1 MSSLSGKT
9 QISSLSLRLI
19 FASLVAAASWPE
31 LFCLWPN
38 TVPNTFDIVR
48 NARNNNIKS
57 IFRWDD
63 QRERERERER
73 LVQRR
78 LALPVGYCSSA
89 HGLPGPGS
97 HWQANRCPGPG
108 RLSLSG
114 RCQKSVSW
122 SVTQSHGCPLAQSF
136 SGSPACHRG
145 SRRGGPGSRW
155 RPVTAALIDRVS
167 SYWQLESQV
176 FKFLRWPKQT
186 CPGLT
191 GSSDYLNLAS
201 T

>member
-1 MSSLSGKT
+1 M
-9 QISSLSLRLI
+9 
-19 FASLVAAASWPE
+19 
-31 LFCLWPN
+31 
-38 TVPNTFDIVR
+38 
-48 NARNNNIKS
+48 
-57 IFRWDD
+57 
-63 QRERERERER
+63 
-73 LVQRR
+73 QRR

-145 SRRGGPGSRW
+145 SRRGGPGSLW

-201 T
+201 SISTRAPSISKQITIPNASSCARLLTPSPAMSRSSHVQLIHVSRPGHESSCRRCQ